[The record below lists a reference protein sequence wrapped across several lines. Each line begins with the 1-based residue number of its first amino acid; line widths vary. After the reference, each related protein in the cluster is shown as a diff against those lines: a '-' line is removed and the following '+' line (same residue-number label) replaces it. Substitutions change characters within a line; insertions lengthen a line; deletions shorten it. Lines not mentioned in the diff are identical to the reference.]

1 MLFIKKLLKHKVR
14 QALNT
19 TSIIQPHESVL
30 QLYYSCHTIIMLYH
44 DIKFMTCIKHLNN
57 WHKVS
62 FFDDPVVVG
71 NKECWHLTQE
81 LGLCT
86 AVLVRQIS
94 HILQLQNTSL
104 HTLSPIWQSANDET
118 HHTVSNTR
126 VFFMH
131 SYKPVC
137 NCWKLWYKISL
148 NILQKLEA
156 LGLNVS
162 SSL

>member
-1 MLFIKKLLKHKVR
+1 M
-14 QALNT
+14 N
-19 TSIIQPHESVL
+19 
-30 QLYYSCHTIIMLYH
+30 LYYNYTVHATHNSNALSWYQVH
-44 DIKFMTCIKHLNN
+44 DMHKTSQQLTQSIFFLMTLWWWGI
-57 WHKVS
+57 
-62 FFDDPVVVG
+62 
-71 NKECWHLTQE
+71 KECWHLTQE
-81 LGLCT
+81 LGFCT

-104 HTLSPIWQSANDET
+104 HTLSPIRQSANDET

-156 LGLNVS
+156 LGLNAS